1 MKEKLKLM
9 MENVLTS
16 KRKMIIMIKV
26 TQQVKSVTNID
37 LLCGCL
43 ILSLLLS
50 SQWQATVTTTA

>member
-26 TQQVKSVTNID
+26 TQQVKTVTNID
-37 LLCGCL
+37 LLHGCL

-50 SQWQATVTTTA
+50 SQ